1 MAALHPNAGVIYGGK
16 EMCRTEILSNDPEP
30 HTVWCSTYPYYY
42 YETPYFRE
50 NTNFGTYVEPTEE
63 MVKELEEEIAK
74 LEKELDYKRRLLT
87 YLLGLPQWKSI

>member
-1 MAALHPNAGVIYGGK
+1 MVALHLDAGVIYGGK
-16 EMCRTEILSNDPEP
+16 NMCKAEILSNDPEP

-50 NTNFGTYVEPTEE
+50 NTNFSTYIKSTEE

-74 LEKELDYKRRLLT
+74 LERELDYKRRLLT
-87 YLLGLPQWKSI
+87 YLLGLPQWESK